1 MGKKSRS
8 GSGIRDEQPGSY
20 FLELKNHFLGLKYL
34 YSLMRIRDPGWKKVE
49 SGIRDINIPDPQ
61 HWFLHNLFFP
71 VQVECKKAQPKEVV
85 QAANTAALLGKRVIL
100 GNLGMMPS
108 LTMLPQLSPAQ
119 PQPLSTPSL
128 QAALQ
133 QQLAASLGTV

>member
-1 MGKKSRS
+1 MNNQ
-8 GSGIRDEQPGSY
+8 DP
-20 FLELKNHFLGLKYL
+20 HFFGLKYL
-34 YSLMRIRDPGWKKVE
+34 NSLMMRIWDLGWEKVG
-49 SGIRDINIPDPQ
+49 SGSAT
-61 HWFLHNLFFP
+61 LVTATFFVP

-133 QQLAASLGTV
+133 QQLAASLGTVYLSPSPSAHPHCRQHCSSSWQLH